1 MMKTIKLLS
10 LMLCLTASSLQA
22 QPLDQQANYDKMS
35 GRLISLLDQ
44 YTVSEARARR
54 ASQTLGDPVIL
65 ALVRARSEEALTSQG
80 VTVLD
85 HLDDIYF
92 TSMPG
97 TDPLFLYQQ
106 IR

>member
-54 ASQTLGDPVIL
+54 ADLRRPRHPG
-65 ALVRARSEEALTSQG
+65 ARKG
-80 VTVLD
+80 P
-85 HLDDIYF
+85 F
-92 TSMPG
+92 RGG
-97 TDPLFLYQQ
+97 TDQPG
-106 IR
+106 RHRS